1 MISRRVLVWL
11 AAATALGAIG
21 AGGLAIVAATE
32 ARHVSSILANG
43 VDAIGRLQGGRR
55 VIWKGTPEYSLRLTW
70 NDQSGKSRRAHNVPI
85 STTTA
90 REIISG
96 EQLLQ
101 VAAPIRYLAG
111 DNNST
116 PILKADGQRRL
127 ADLNARIWLFGSLA
141 LMGFLV
147 TVGLLAGRRYLRP

>member
-11 AAATALGAIG
+11 AAASALGAVG
-21 AGGLAIVAATE
+21 AGGLAVLAATE
-32 ARHVSSILANG
+32 ARHVSAVMARG
-43 VDAIGRLQGGRR
+43 VDGIGRLQGGRR

-70 NDQSGKSRRAHNVPI
+70 NDKSGKSRRANNVPI

-101 VAAPIRYLAG
+101 VAAPIRYLAA
-111 DNNST
+111 DNGSA
-116 PILKADGQRRL
+116 PILKADGERRL
-127 ADLNARIWLFGSLA
+127 GELNTRTWLFAGLA

-147 TVGLLAGRRYLRP
+147 AIGLLAGRRYLKP